1 MWLSQN
7 EQEICRVV
15 CHSAK
20 AMNYQMLT
28 TKFLRYSTS
37 DGWNILY
44 AGMLLMAYKGHY
56 DYARMK
62 LGVLL

>member
-1 MWLSQN
+1 MWFSQN
-7 EQEICRVV
+7 EQEIYRVV

-37 DGWNILY
+37 DGWNTLY
-44 AGMLLMAYKGHY
+44 VGMLLMHTR
-56 DYARMK
+56 DTMIMQE
-62 LGVLL
+62 

>member
-1 MWLSQN
+1 
-7 EQEICRVV
+7 
-15 CHSAK
+15 
-20 AMNYQMLT
+20 MNYQMLT

-44 AGMLLMAYKGHY
+44 AGMLLVAYKGHY